1 MPVIEFQ
8 GSSLKGS
15 CSREAVL
22 RFNRAQMP
30 RRTNQKR
37 AAEKRSGLVHLDLK
51 NHVSPVQVR
60 PSAQKQTRHNFDDWA
75 RTGRARGT
83 RNHSSSVRTV
93 EASAPRLSVLVL
105 DEPIG
110 AVHRDAH
117 RAATTT
123 H

>member
-60 PSAQKQTRHNFDDWA
+60 LSAQKQKRHNFDDRV
-75 RTGRARGT
+75 RTGRAPGS
-83 RNHSSSVRTV
+83 RNY
-93 EASAPRLSVLVL
+93 ASCSRS
-105 DEPIG
+105 G
-110 AVHRDAH
+110 
-117 RAATTT
+117 
-123 H
+123 